1 LKHCTKWFLIIFFL
15 ILVITVFTG
24 LSIYR
29 YSFISSSV
37 KADAAVVLGAAV
49 WLGQPSPVYRERI
62 YHAIDL
68 YFARRVSYII
78 FAGGIGEGDALSEAE
93 IGRDLAIARGVA
105 PYHIYIDIVSTVT
118 SENLKNALAIGNV
131 NGLST
136 YIIVSDPLHMKR
148 VMFIAKDIG
157 MQAFP
162 SPTPS
167 SRYVSWKT
175 QFPFLLKEIYFL
187 LSYEVSSAVRNVFA
201 DL

>member
-1 LKHCTKWFLIIFFL
+1 
-15 ILVITVFTG
+15 VITVFTG

-29 YSFISSSV
+29 YSFISSSA

-68 YFARRVSYII
+68 YFAGRVSYII
-78 FAGGIGEGDALSEAE
+78 FAGGIGEGDARSEAE
-93 IGRDLAIARGVA
+93 IGRDVAIERGVA
-105 PYHIYIDIVSTVT
+105 PYHIFIDTVSTVT
-118 SENLKNALAIGNV
+118 SENLKNALAIGNI

-136 YIIVSDPLHMKR
+136 YLIVSDPLHMKR
-148 VMFIAKDIG
+148 VLFISKDIG

-167 SRYVSWKT
+167 SRYISWKT
-175 QFPFLLKEIYFL
+175 QIPFLLREIYFL
-187 LSYEVSSAVRNVFA
+187 LSYEVSSAVRNVFT